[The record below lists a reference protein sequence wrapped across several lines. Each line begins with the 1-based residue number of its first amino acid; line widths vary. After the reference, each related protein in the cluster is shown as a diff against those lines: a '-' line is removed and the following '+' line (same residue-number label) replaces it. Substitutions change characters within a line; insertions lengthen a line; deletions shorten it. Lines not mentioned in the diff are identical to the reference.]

1 VLPNGFKHVKKST
14 MRSIV
19 VYCGASFGKNP
30 AYAEAAYSLGNELA
44 KRKINVIYGG
54 GNMGLMGRVADGA
67 LENSGTVTGIIPNFL
82 AKLEVAQKTLTE
94 LHFVDT
100 MHERKAKMVSLSDG
114 VIALP
119 GGYGTFDELFE
130 ILTWAQLK
138 IFDGPVG
145 VLNVNGYYDLL
156 ILQLDKMVEEGFVR
170 IDDRKLLLVSDN
182 AADLLELMQEFA
194 LKKQRNKPPDKSLY
208 VDNNKE

>member
-1 VLPNGFKHVKKST
+1 

-19 VYCGASFGKNP
+19 VYCGSNFGKNP
-30 AYAEAAYSLGNELA
+30 IYAEAAYALGNELA
-44 KRKINVIYGG
+44 NRKIKVIYGG
-54 GNMGLMGRVADGA
+54 GNMGLMGRVADGS
-67 LENSGTVTGIIPNFL
+67 LDHGGTVTGIIPNFL
-82 AKLEVAQKTLTE
+82 AKLEKAQKTLTE

-156 ILQLDKMVEEGFVR
+156 ILQLDKMVAEGFLNP
-170 IDDRKLLLVSDN
+170 DHRKLLLVSDQVEN
-182 AADLLELMQEFA
+182 LVDQMQAFV
-194 LKKQRNKPPDKSLY
+194 RDHPGNKTQ
-208 VDNNKE
+208 N

>member
-1 VLPNGFKHVKKST
+1 

-19 VYCGASFGKNP
+19 VYCGSNFGKNP
-30 AYAEAAYSLGNELA
+30 VYAEQAYALGNELA

-54 GNMGLMGRVADGA
+54 GNMGLMGRVADGS
-67 LENSGTVTGIIPNFL
+67 LENNGTVTGIIPNFL

-94 LHFVDT
+94 LHFVET

-156 ILQLDKMVEEGFVR
+156 ILQLDKMVEEGFLH
-170 IDDRKLLLVSDN
+170 IDYRQLLLVSDN
-182 AADLLELMQEFA
+182 PVELLIKMEEFV
-194 LKKQRNKPPDKSLY
+194 KNNTENKPLDKSL
-208 VDNNKE
+208 

>member
-1 VLPNGFKHVKKST
+1 

-19 VYCGASFGKNP
+19 VYCGSNFGKNP
-30 AYAEAAYSLGNELA
+30 VYAEQAYALGNELA

-54 GNMGLMGRVADGA
+54 GNMGLMGRVADGS

-94 LHFVDT
+94 LHFVET

-156 ILQLDKMVEEGFVR
+156 ILQLDKMVEEGFLHTDYR
-170 IDDRKLLLVSDN
+170 QLLLVSDD
-182 AADLLELMQEFA
+182 AAELLGKMEEFV
-194 LKKQRNKPPDKSLY
+194 KTKTENKPLDQTL
-208 VDNNKE
+208 

>member
-1 VLPNGFKHVKKST
+1 
-14 MRSIV
+14 MQSIV
-19 VYCGASFGKNP
+19 VYCGSNFGKNP
-30 AYAEAAYSLGNELA
+30 VYAQTAYALGEELTR
-44 KRKINVIYGG
+44 RKIRVIYGG

-67 LENSGTVTGIIPNFL
+67 MENSGSVTGIIPNFL
-82 AKLEVAQKTLTE
+82 ASLEVAHKTLTE
-94 LHFVDT
+94 LHFVET
-100 MHERKAKMVSLSDG
+100 MHERKAKMVAISDG

-156 ILQLDKMVEEGFVR
+156 LLQLDKMVEEGFLHESNR
-170 IDDRKLLLVSDN
+170 RLLIVDHDATSLLNKMETFASDN
-182 AADLLELMQEFA
+182 SG
-194 LKKQRNKPPDKSLY
+194 NKPLDKSLY
-208 VDNNKE
+208 VDNR

>member
-1 VLPNGFKHVKKST
+1 
-14 MRSIV
+14 MQSIV
-19 VYCGASFGKNP
+19 VYCGSNFGTNP
-30 AYAEAAYSLGNELA
+30 VYAEVAYSLGNELA
-44 KRKINVIYGG
+44 RRKINVIYGG
-54 GNMGLMGRVADGA
+54 GNMGLMGRVADGS

-138 IFDGPVG
+138 IFYGPVG
-145 VLNVNGYYDLL
+145 VLNINGYYDLL
-156 ILQLDKMVEEGFVR
+156 ILQLDKMVEEGFLH
-170 IDDRKLLLVSDN
+170 IDNRKLLLVSDN
-182 AADLLELMQEFA
+182 TVDLLEQMQEFA
-194 LKKQRNKPPDKSLY
+194 VNNPGNKPLDKSLY
-208 VDNNKE
+208 LENDND